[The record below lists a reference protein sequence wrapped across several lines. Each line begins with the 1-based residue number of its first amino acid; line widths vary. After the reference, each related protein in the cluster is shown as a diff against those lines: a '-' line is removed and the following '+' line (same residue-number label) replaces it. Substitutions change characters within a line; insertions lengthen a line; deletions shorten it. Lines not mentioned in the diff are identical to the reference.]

1 MSISAG
7 GRSARQ
13 WGRYYLVDD
22 LDDIPWE
29 AMAMKQTD
37 RFPYETSPWNSSH
50 SKRWNAALERTG
62 PENVRARLAQTDAGS
77 NAGIAIG
84 IEQTITI
91 GFAQKWL
98 AWHDRRKSERE
109 AEFRRRSV
117 FWTRFAAVAAA
128 VAAGAGGVGWAF
140 NILRGH

>member
-1 MSISAG
+1 
-7 GRSARQ
+7 
-13 WGRYYLVDD
+13 
-22 LDDIPWE
+22 
-29 AMAMKQTD
+29 MKQAD

-50 SKRWNAALERTG
+50 SERWIAALERTG
-62 PENVRARLAQTDAGS
+62 PENVRARLAQTGAGS

-84 IEQTITI
+84 TEQTITI
-91 GFAQKWL
+91 GFAQEWL

-128 VAAGAGGVGWAF
+128 VVCRRGWLGLQHF
-140 NILRGH
+140 